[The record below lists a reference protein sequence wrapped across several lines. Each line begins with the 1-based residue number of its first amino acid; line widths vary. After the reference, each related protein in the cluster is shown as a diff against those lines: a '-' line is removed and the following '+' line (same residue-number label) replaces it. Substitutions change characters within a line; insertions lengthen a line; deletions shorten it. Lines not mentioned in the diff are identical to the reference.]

1 MFIENLTDPKA
12 AELLSSDIAKLQ
24 GLLDDLKAL
33 KAGKYPSSST
43 LSNAP
48 LLDDYSI
55 VSRGI
60 VALSGEVTGHPTIT
74 GTNEP
79 MVSSPLFVVLKD
91 IGAARTLSRWH
102 RLGERASR

>member
-1 MFIENLTDPKA
+1 MFINTLKDPKT

-24 GLLDDLKAL
+24 TLLDDLKAL
-33 KAGKYPSSST
+33 RAGKYPSPSI

-60 VALSGEVTGHPTIT
+60 AALSGDVTGHPAIS
-74 GTNEP
+74 GNNEP
-79 MVSSPLFVVLKD
+79 MLSSPLFVVLKD
-91 IGAARTLSRWH
+91 IGAARTLSRWY
-102 RLGERASR
+102 RLGTRAPR

>member
-1 MFIENLTDPKA
+1 MFIENLKDPKA
-12 AELLSSDIAKLQ
+12 AELLSNDIKKLQ
-24 GLLDDLKAL
+24 RLLDDLKAMR
-33 KAGKYPSSST
+33 AGNYPSPST

-48 LLDDYSI
+48 FLDDYSI

-60 VALSGEVTGHPTIT
+60 AALSGDVTGHPTIS
-74 GTNEP
+74 GNDAP

-91 IGAARTLSRWH
+91 IGAARTLTRWY